1 MHGEEGGGSHF
12 ELHKTLQNS
21 SRRDRDKVLCVR
33 PAPSVLMDSDKP
45 TAPEK
50 LREEVARA
58 KEHGDSTTE
67 QPIIAVFS
75 AREYE
80 EAAFEAA
87 LAAEKAAEPDGKL
100 PYAMRYIEAE
110 LNPQT
115 VKLAQDCAAVCVFV
129 NDGVSKEVLDWLGR
143 YTSCRLI
150 LLRCAGFNNVDL
162 AAAAVNK
169 ISVARVPAYS
179 PYAVAEHAVALCM
192 TLNRKIH
199 KAYLRNRDGNFSL
212 RGLTG
217 FDMHGRTVGIIGT
230 GNIGVIAANIFLGFG
245 CKVIAQSRS
254 VNKELADKGVEYVTL
269 DELCKRCDII
279 SLHAPMTKETHHC
292 INEARIALMKK
303 GVMIINTSRGGLL
316 DTKAAIAGL
325 KNKTI
330 GALGLDVYEEESG
343 LFFHGVWSPLHTPT
357 RPLAFAHFAPSLTLS
372 LVPAGPSSSHL
383 VPLLHRSHRRGLG
396 GRCFPAARQ
405 LSECHCNGPPGVS
418 HRGCVAQ
425 HRRRDPVQ
433 HARASG

>member
-1 MHGEEGGGSHF
+1 MLCTGRQEGSAPD
-12 ELHKTLQNS
+12 LRLTLRITRRYKTRDCYTNEGPSLPSRVHIKSPRGMS
-21 SRRDRDKVLCVR
+21 SD
-33 PAPSVLMDSDKP
+33 SSDKP
-45 TAPEK
+45 SAPEK
-50 LREEVARA
+50 LREEVAKA

-67 QPIIAVFS
+67 LPIIAVFS

-87 LAAEKAAEPDGKL
+87 LAAEKAAKPDERL

-110 LNPQT
+110 LTPHT

-303 GVMIINTSRGGLL
+303 GVMLINTSRGGLL

-343 LFFHGVWSPLHTPT
+343 LFFHGVWSPLS
-357 RPLAFAHFAPSLTLS
+357 PS
-372 LVPAGPSSSHL
+372 PPS
-383 VPLLHRSHRRGLG
+383 P
-396 GRCFPAARQ
+396 
-405 LSECHCNGPPGVS
+405 
-418 HRGCVAQ
+418 
-425 HRRRDPVQ
+425 
-433 HARASG
+433 